1 MERLDH
7 EPRPTDCSGLN
18 SLALSKRSCFPSRGR
33 PCRLPRRG
41 SASGRIRGRA
51 ARTEAEHFQGVADV
65 GVPVLFGNIVG
76 PLNDGLTGDFDGAS
90 TRAAQEVMVVLLGAL
105 QIDRLAV
112 LARQDVHLAGVH
124 HESESPVDRTE
135 SDVVPAPSQH
145 GMDLLGAAEIVEL
158 REQVSDSLALPRH
171 SRRGQTR

>member
-7 EPRPTDCSGLN
+7 RPRPTDRSGLN
-18 SLALSKRSCFPSRGR
+18 SLALSRRSCLPSRGR
-33 PCRLPRRG
+33 TRRLPRRG
-41 SASGRIRGRA
+41 SAGGRIRGRA

-76 PLNDGLTGDFDGAS
+76 PLNDGLTGDFDGAP

-112 LARQDVHLAGVH
+112 LARQDVHL
-124 HESESPVDRTE
+124 
-135 SDVVPAPSQH
+135 
-145 GMDLLGAAEIVEL
+145 
-158 REQVSDSLALPRH
+158 
-171 SRRGQTR
+171 

>member
-1 MERLDH
+1 
-7 EPRPTDCSGLN
+7 
-18 SLALSKRSCFPSRGR
+18 
-33 PCRLPRRG
+33 
-41 SASGRIRGRA
+41 
-51 ARTEAEHFQGVADV
+51 
-65 GVPVLFGNIVG
+65 VLFGNIVG

>member
-7 EPRPTDCSGLN
+7 QPRPADCSRLSAVN
-18 SLALSKRSCFPSRGR
+18 SKMVASSHRDRLR
-33 PCRLPRRG
+33 RLPLRA
-41 SASGRIRGRA
+41 SAGGRIRGRA
-51 ARTEAEHFQGVADV
+51 ARAEAEHFQGVADV
-65 GVPVLFGNIVG
+65 GVSVLFGNIVG
-76 PLNDGLTGDFDGAS
+76 PLNDGLAGDFDGAS
-90 TRAAQEVMVVLLGAL
+90 TRAAQEVVVVLLGAL

-135 SDVVPAPSQH
+135 SDVVSAPSQH
-145 GMDLLGAAEIVEL
+145 GMDLLRAAEVVEL